1 MRHII
6 STVCCLERATGMYPY
21 FPAEYLTSTDY
32 VPNTGPDW
40 HPWQHVYAMTKVGAG
55 SQHTPK
61 FNPYGMYFVR
71 LFFMVI
77 IIHSCIF
84 SILLFFFSDLFCPC
98 SCDMSIT
105 IAGIS

>member
-21 FPAEYLTSTDY
+21 FPGEYLTSTDY

-77 IIHSCIF
+77 IILVFFQFCYSF
-84 SILLFFFSDLFCPC
+84 SLICFVRVPVICP
-98 SCDMSIT
+98 
-105 IAGIS
+105 